1 MNSSEKNIAIEFKNI
16 TKKYKIVTAVKNLSL
31 KIYENE
37 CVGFLGPNGAGKTT
51 LIKLLA
57 NLVKPTEGEIYV
69 SGSSLSDRKTKNLRK
84 LQNSMGFLIDI
95 PYFYQDSTA
104 EQILT
109 YFAKLKDYPRD
120 KIPARVDKV
129 LELVDMTRWKK
140 EKIKTYSKGMT
151 QKIGIASAIVH
162 DPKFVILDEPQTG
175 LDPMARVQVR
185 DVLKEL
191 IKQGKTL
198 FISSHLVREISEI
211 TVKLALIF
219 KGTLIAYDSLENLEG
234 LLKGNEVDF
243 ELLEPLDV
251 DVYKRIIPQID
262 ETVKPYC
269 GENVSKLTGLR
280 VQYIPQK
287 NVIKVF
293 FDGNKSSRYEIIKIM
308 ANIPEIKI
316 ISAYTDETE
325 RLEKIYINIMQNAST
340 NPEYRDI
347 EIKRMF

>member
-234 LLKGNEVDF
+234 LFKGNEVDF